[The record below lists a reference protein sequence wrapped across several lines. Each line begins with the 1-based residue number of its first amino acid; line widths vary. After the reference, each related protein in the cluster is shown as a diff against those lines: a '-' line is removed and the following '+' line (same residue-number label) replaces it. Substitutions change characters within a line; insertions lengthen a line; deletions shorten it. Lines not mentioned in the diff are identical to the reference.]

1 MKSLKMP
8 KGQLEAVNQRT
19 GNTKAKMI
27 YKTFHRKLMI
37 ELHKRH

>member
-8 KGQLEAVNQRT
+8 KGQLEAMNQRRT

-27 YKTFHRKLMI
+27 LQSISQKI
-37 ELHKRH
+37 DD